1 MIDIKSMN
9 QAEITALLAELG
21 EPAFRAKQVF
31 RWLHQGAD
39 SFEKMSNLSKPL
51 REKLAERCSLC
62 HPVVE
67 RRADLQ
73 GGRHVKYLWRL
84 GDGNCIETVLMRYHH
99 GNTVCISSQVGCRMG
114 CAFCA
119 STLGGKVRESH
130 SGGDAGSGALYPAG
144 LRPCR

>member
-67 RRADLQ
+67 RRQISRED
-73 GGRHVKYLWRL
+73 GTVKYLWRL

-119 STLGGKVRESH
+119 STLGGKVR
-130 SGGDAGSGALYPAG
+130 DLTAGEMLDQVLFTQLDSA
-144 LRPCR
+144 CR